1 MKGMVKKAGVGL
13 VLKLVGIPGLI
24 FGAVAVA
31 LTMSLVM
38 LMVFMGAGAASAK
51 DEHDTQAAATS
62 AGSTCQVDAAEGEG
76 GGGSRVEVPEAF
88 QQPVKDAAKTS
99 GLPEEIVAA
108 QIQQESGFSTTVSS
122 PVGAQGPAQFMPDT
136 WATYGEGGDVNDP
149 EDAMA
154 GYGRYM
160 KHLVQVS
167 QPKADKNEGGPD
179 AARLAVASYNAG
191 EAAPGLEDGEIP
203 PYEETQN
210 YVQIIFE
217 GAQEDFSVECK
228 QVDAGGDVSEVELGD
243 GEWAKPLPG
252 GQHTSGYGARNIM
265 PQCAPGDYNLTN
277 GCHANFHLGVDIATP
292 GAGSSPGGTVVAPTK
307 VEVVCVPDF
316 DGMVQVKVVNGEDS
330 ELLLNFIHLA
340 ERNVKVGDEL
350 ERGDPIG
357 VEGNVGQISG
367 MATHLH
373 LEAMKPGTPA
383 CKKPWER
390 DGKGQ
395 LYNVDPEPILKEKGA
410 L

>member
-1 MKGMVKKAGVGL
+1 MKGAVKKAGIGL
-13 VLKLVGIPGLI
+13 LLKLVGLSGLV
-24 FGAVAVA
+24 FGTVTMAIV
-31 LTMSLVM
+31 LTLALVM
-38 LMVFMGAGAASAK
+38 LFMGAGAAASK
-51 DEHDTQAAATS
+51 DEADTQAAATT
-62 AGSTCQVDAAEGEG
+62 AGSTCQVNSAEGGEG
-76 GGGSRVEVPEAF
+76 GGPRVEVPEAF
-88 QQPVKDAAKTS
+88 KEPVKKAAEVS

-108 QIQQESGFSTTVSS
+108 QINQESGFSTSVSS
-122 PVGAQGPAQFMPDT
+122 PVGAQGPAQFMPAT
-136 WATYGEGGDVNDP
+136 WEVYGEGGDVNDP

-154 GYGRYM
+154 AYGRYM
-160 KHLVQVS
+160 KHLLEVS
-167 QPKADKNEGGPD
+167 KPKADKNEGGPD

-191 EAAPGLEDGEIP
+191 EAAPGLSEGEIP

-210 YVQIIFE
+210 YVKVIFD
-217 GAQEDFSVECK
+217 GAQEDFSVECA
-228 QVDAGGDVSEVELGD
+228 QVASGSDLSEVELGD

-265 PQCAPGDYNLTN
+265 PGCAPGDYSLSN
-277 GCHANFHLGVDIATP
+277 GCHANYHLGVDIATP
-292 GAGSSPGGTVVAPTK
+292 GAGSAPGGTVVAPTK

-316 DGMVQVKVVNGEDS
+316 EGMVQVKVINGDDS

-340 ERNVKVGDEL
+340 ERKVKVGDKL

-357 VEGNVGQISG
+357 VEGNVGEIAG

-390 DGKGQ
+390 DDKGE
-395 LYNVDPEPILKEKGA
+395 LFNVDPEPILKEKGA